1 MAARLTPDQKVGR
14 SNRSGLIFIYSHGYR
29 TPAWACETAAGSA
42 GTGCL
47 VELPLGAPGFFE
59 NIVEN
64 ATGDAQG
71 LRDLRKVSASCG
83 Q

>member
-29 TPAWACETAAGSA
+29 TVAWACETAAGSA

-47 VELPLGAPGFFE
+47 VELLLGAPGLWAMMPKTLAR
-59 NIVEN
+59 I
-64 ATGDAQG
+64 QG
-71 LRDLRKVSASCG
+71 GGNNKKL
-83 Q
+83 

>member
-1 MAARLTPDQKVGR
+1 
-14 SNRSGLIFIYSHGYR
+14 
-29 TPAWACETAAGSA
+29 
-42 GTGCL
+42 
-47 VELPLGAPGFFE
+47 LPLGAPGFFE